1 MSLLCALADVK
12 TYFGITSANEDTVI
26 TALIAAAS
34 AQIENYCNRTFAQA
48 SYTETRNGNDADA
61 IFVRQFPL
69 VSVQSVTVSGLAVPA
84 ATDSVSFGY
93 TFDDDRIYIRRNNWN
108 LPGRLG
114 GYPVRFE
121 RGVQNV
127 VLQYTA
133 GYATIPADLNQACV
147 ELVGWKRAKQE
158 RIDKTSETLGQ
169 QQTQAFKLD
178 AMPPSVVATINT
190 YRMSLLP
197 S

>member
-1 MSLLCALADVK
+1 MTLCALQDVK
-12 TYFGITSANEDTVI
+12 TYLGITSASEDAML
-26 TALIAAAS
+26 TALVSAAS
-34 AQIENYCNRTFAQA
+34 TQIENYCNRIFAQA
-48 SYTETRNGNDADA
+48 SYTETRNGNDAGA
-61 IFVRQFPL
+61 IFVRQFPI
-69 VSVQSVTVSGLAVPA
+69 VSVQSVVVSGLVVPA
-84 ATDSVSFGY
+84 ATDTTSFGY
-93 TFDDDRIYIRRNNWN
+93 TFDEERIYIRRDRWDA
-108 LPGRLG
+108 PARVS

-133 GYATIPADLNQACV
+133 GYATIPADLVQACV
-147 ELVGWKRAKQE
+147 ELVGWKRAKRE
-158 RIDKTSETLGQ
+158 RLDKTSETLGN

-178 AMPPSVVATINT
+178 GMPPSVINALEN